1 MKTFKKILSVGA
13 TLILTASMSSV
24 SAEEGTMSQTR
35 TQDRVRTELN
45 LQMPASDSAQ
55 SQNREE
61 HTVMGKSENQNQNQY
76 QNQHRYM
83 NKYQYGDTGSAVGS
97 SMSQNAKYNIWQ
109 GNTAANT
116 MHRMNTVNRSMGSGR
131 Y

>member
-24 SAEEGTMSQTR
+24 YAEEGTMSQTR

-61 HTVMGKSENQNQNQY
+61 HTVMGKSENQNQY
-76 QNQHRYM
+76 QNQRRYM

-109 GNTAANT
+109 GNTTANT
-116 MHRMNTVNRSMGSGR
+116 MNRMNTTNRSMGSCR

>member
-1 MKTFKKILSVGA
+1 MKTFKKIFSLGA
-13 TLILTASMSSV
+13 TLIMTASISSV
-24 SAEEGTMSQTR
+24 YAEEGTMSQTR

-45 LQMPASDSAQ
+45 LQMPASDSGQ

-61 HTVMGKSENQNQNQY
+61 HTVMAKSEN

-83 NKYQYGDTGSAVGS
+83 NKYQYGDTGSAAGS

-116 MHRMNTVNRSMGSGR
+116 MNRMNTTNRSMGSGR

>member
-24 SAEEGTMSQTR
+24 YAEEGTMSQTR

-45 LQMPASDSAQ
+45 LQMPASDYAQ

-61 HTVMGKSENQNQNQY
+61 HTVMGKSEN

-109 GNTAANT
+109 GNTTANT
-116 MHRMNTVNRSMGSGR
+116 MNRMNTTNRSMGSGR